1 MKTILYFALLLPITL
16 FGQKIAGKV
25 TDKSNEP
32 LPGVTVTVAKST
44 IGTMTDESGHYSLNE
59 LGAGTYKLTF
69 SAIGYERQSA
79 TVIVAQQP
87 VVLKI
92 KLLESAEQLQ
102 TIEVVGRKET
112 DYKNAV
118 SFIGTK
124 SATLLKDVPQ
134 SISYVTKELMLDQAA
149 FRVNDVVKNMSGVN
163 QFSFYNDITI
173 RGHRVQGAG
182 NSSILINGQRAFTS
196 FWKQQLIPHI
206 ERVEVIKGPASAM
219 FGNASA
225 GGTINRVTKKPLD
238 EKYQSISTTVGS
250 FETFR
255 TVADFTGPLN
265 EDKTVLYR
273 INVGYENSGSFRDL
287 QFDKNVIVAPSISF
301 IPNEKTR
308 VNADLVIQKSD
319 TRLDR
324 GQSVLGDGDLY
335 STPISTSLNSVND
348 FLKEDT
354 YNLTLNFAQ
363 KLASNLTFNTSY
375 MRSNYGEDLL
385 EHRSA
390 NSYGQDGKGAIIPSQ
405 VEMQVFIRKRT
416 WNTDNVSAYFNYDIL
431 TGKIKHKFLLGYDY
445 AQQEQ
450 LAGGSQLQARGYRNA
465 KNDGAINSYNAAK
478 SANYL
483 LDAKGNPVPN
493 VPHFDLGATNPYV
506 LRDMSKYF
514 YGVVSYAPSFL
525 QTQGVYLQDQIQL
538 GKFQALI
545 GLRQDYFTDLEN
557 YNEESEV
564 EITQKAFL
572 PRLGLVYSAT
582 KNINAYATYVTGYQ
596 PQSASAINNPLA
608 GGPFNPLESELL
620 EAGVK
625 TEWLDQRLTISAAVY
640 NLTVNGQLYNAGE
653 AGNPEKLVQIGEEVA
668 KGFEFDVIGQLATNW
683 SFLANYAFNDAKI
696 IVSNDESE
704 ANRQKPNAPK
714 HQGSFWTKYTV
725 NKGKLSGLG
734 LGLGSNFVSDRLGS
748 IVPAGKDPKVFPS
761 YQLWNAGIYYT
772 VKKVRLQLNINNL
785 TNKTHWVGGYDY
797 LRAFPGAPRSWL
809 GTISY
814 TL

>member
-1 MKTILYFALLLPITL
+1 MKLTLLVALLLPTLL
-16 FGQKIAGKV
+16 FGQKITGKA
-25 TDKSNEP
+25 TDATNQP
-32 LPGVTVTVAKST
+32 IPGVTVAVVKSN
-44 IGTMTDESGHYSLNE
+44 IGTMTNENGFYE
-59 LGAGTYKLTF
+59 LGELTAGTYKVAF
-69 SAIGYERQSA
+69 SAIGYERQEE
-79 TVIVAQQP
+79 TVIISQQP
-87 VVLKI
+87 VILNI
-92 KLLESAEQLQ
+92 KLMESAEQLQ

-112 DYKNAV
+112 DYKNSA

-149 FRVNDVVKNMSGVN
+149 FRVNDIVKNMSGVN
-163 QFSFYNDITI
+163 QYSFYNDITI
-173 RGHRVQGAG
+173 RGHRVKGQG
-182 NSSILINGQRAFTS
+182 NSSMLINGQRAFTS

-238 EKYQSISTTVGS
+238 EQYQSISTTFGS

-265 EDKTVLYR
+265 GDKTVLYR
-273 INVGYENSGSFRDL
+273 LNVGYENSGSFRDL
-287 QFDKNVIVAPSISF
+287 QFDKNIIVAPSISF

-308 VNADLVIQKSD
+308 INADLVIQKSD

-324 GQSVLGDGDLY
+324 GQSVLGDGDLF

-354 YNLTLNFAQ
+354 YNFTLNFAQ
-363 KLASNLTFNTSY
+363 KLAPNLTFNTSY

-390 NSYGQDGKGAIIPSQ
+390 NTYAKDGMGEIIPSE
-405 VEMQVFIRKRT
+405 VEMQVFIRKRN
-416 WNTDNVSAYFNYDIL
+416 WNADNVSTYLNYDVS

-450 LAGGSQLQARGYRNA
+450 LPGGSQLRARGYRNA
-465 KNDGAINSYNAAK
+465 ENDGAVNSYNPAK

-493 VPHFDLGATNPYV
+493 VPHFGLGAANSYV

-514 YGVVSYAPSFL
+514 YSVNDYDPSFL
-525 QTQGVYLQDQIQL
+525 RTQGFYLQDQIQIE
-538 GKFQALI
+538 KFQVLI
-545 GLRQDYFTDLEN
+545 GLRQDYFTDLES
-557 YNEESEV
+557 YNTESEMEV
-564 EITQKAFL
+564 TQNAFL

-653 AGNPEKLVQIGEEVA
+653 AGNPEKLIQIGEEVA

-683 SFLANYAFNDAKI
+683 SFIANYAFNDAKI
-696 IVSNDESE
+696 TVSDDESE

-714 HQGSFWTKYTV
+714 HQGNFWTKYTV
-725 NKGKLSGLG
+725 NKGNLSGLG
-734 LGLGSNFVSDRLGS
+734 LALGSNFVSERLGS
-748 IVPAGKDPKVFPS
+748 IVPTGQNPKVFPS